1 MAAVVAHGGLRD
13 PWGKPHGHQS
23 QLVRRPKCMTWREAD
38 VRADDGQTIV
48 HNGMVMHSKK
58 WGSNMKAFIYATP
71 PPFLGRPE
79 STEALGHL
87 PLGHEFQVLE
97 FKDCTHYVSVRFFDR
112 ELPPWRNT
120 GWINVWKRKQA
131 GACRENDLGLMIC
144 YPCGGRGGRQRWQ
157 GRQRWRGDDGS
168 GGRGGGSGG
177 GSWENWGNWGIGGW
191 GGGNGGGRRAV
202 GNGGD
207 SGSERVLLGGEGG
220 ALAHQ
225 ESPGGEGARGSGGD
239 RASTEPQAEQAAEKG
254 VDYFELL
261 GDRRAL
267 RQGNRPSVNDS
278 APRPSFWQRLSFA
291 RLFQ

>member
-1 MAAVVAHGGLRD
+1 MASVVAHGGLRD

-79 STEALGHL
+79 STEALGYL

-112 ELPPWRNT
+112 ELPPWRNA

-144 YPCGGRGGRQRWQ
+144 YPCGGRGGRQR
-157 GRQRWRGDDGS
+157 S
-168 GGRGGGSGG
+168 H
-177 GSWENWGNWGIGGW
+177 
-191 GGGNGGGRRAV
+191 GRRSITRTYRFTYV
-202 GNGGD
+202 
-207 SGSERVLLGGEGG
+207 RT
-220 ALAHQ
+220 
-225 ESPGGEGARGSGGD
+225 
-239 RASTEPQAEQAAEKG
+239 STYVP
-254 VDYFELL
+254 FH
-261 GDRRAL
+261 
-267 RQGNRPSVNDS
+267 
-278 APRPSFWQRLSFA
+278 PRTYVRTYTYVPYVRTVSHTDCTYHTVRTLTYVSFHPRTYVFT
-291 RLFQ
+291 

>member
-1 MAAVVAHGGLRD
+1 
-13 PWGKPHGHQS
+13 
-23 QLVRRPKCMTWREAD
+23 
-38 VRADDGQTIV
+38 
-48 HNGMVMHSKK
+48 
-58 WGSNMKAFIYATP
+58 MKAFIYATP
-71 PPFLGRPE
+71 PPIHGRPE
-79 STEALGHL
+79 STEALGYL

-97 FKDCTHYVSVRFFDR
+97 FKDCEHYVSVRFFDR
-112 ELPPWRNT
+112 ELPPWRNA
-120 GWINVWKRKQA
+120 GWINVWKRKQR

-144 YPCGGRGGRQRWQ
+144 YSCGGRGGRQRWQ

-191 GGGNGGGRRAV
+191 GGGNGGGRRAG

-239 RASTEPQAEQAAEKG
+239 RASTEPQAEHVAEKG
-254 VDYFELL
+254 VDYLELL

-278 APRPSFWQRLSFA
+278 APRPSFWQRWSFA